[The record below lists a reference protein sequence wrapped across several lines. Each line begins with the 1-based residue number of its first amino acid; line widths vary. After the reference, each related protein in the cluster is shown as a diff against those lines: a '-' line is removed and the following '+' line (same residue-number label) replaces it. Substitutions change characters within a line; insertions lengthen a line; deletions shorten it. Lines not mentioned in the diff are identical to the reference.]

1 MAGSRETT
9 PEQFEGMNDG
19 QSHFRDVAE
28 SSEGDDSTD
37 DGPRKRTKVKAADAS
52 AVPKWS
58 NPDPYTVLPPP
69 ETLGAP
75 KKDIVQTIRK
85 AKNEQASKVDKVA
98 DNSDFISFNFGDDDE
113 EDAATDPPSPPVAKS
128 PAHSGAPT
136 FSHRDSFHRKT
147 STASAPQTN
156 GATVSPFTSANKR
169 QQAPISISSD
179 AEHTDPTPSFVAETI
194 SRPPKRKARHN
205 MQMGDVTEDWQ
216 VKDGQPVA
224 PWCTTDHSETT
235 DIGLR
240 YVRPVSI
247 FSYP

>member
-1 MAGSRETT
+1 
-9 PEQFEGMNDG
+9 MNDG

-28 SSEGDDSTD
+28 SSEEDDSD
-37 DGPRKRTKVKAADAS
+37 GDGPRKRAKVKAADAS

-85 AKNEQASKVDKVA
+85 AKNEKASKVDKVA
-98 DNSDFISFNFGDDDE
+98 DNSDFISFNFGDEDDGE
-113 EDAATDPPSPPVAKS
+113 EDAAVDPPSPPVAKS
-128 PAHSGAPT
+128 PANSGAPT

-147 STASAPQTN
+147 STASTPQTN
-156 GATVSPFTSANKR
+156 GTTLSPSTSINKR
-169 QQAPISISSD
+169 QQAPISISSNSQH
-179 AEHTDPTPSFVAETI
+179 ANPTPSIVAETV

-224 PWCTTDHSETT
+224 PWCTKDHSDTT
-235 DIGLR
+235 DVGLR
-240 YVRPVSI
+240 
-247 FSYP
+247 